1 MDLASRPTLRSPRTL
16 PGGTNV
22 SAPIRKAAVLGAGT
36 MGRAIAAHLAN
47 AGIPSLLLDIPPR
60 DAGDSDR
67 DAYAKAGLKQALAD
81 KPAAFFDK
89 RQASLVQVGNFDDDM
104 ARVAE
109 CDWIVEAV
117 VERLDIKQKVFA
129 QVAKHRAPNAI
140 VTSNTSGIPLADILA
155 GEGLDEGFKQHFFI
169 THFFNP
175 VRYMKLLE
183 VVPGPDTDPEVL
195 AGYSDFAQRRLG
207 KGVVVGKD
215 TPNFIANRIGCFGF
229 FAAVRAMREL
239 GLDPATVDAIVGQP
253 MARPKS
259 GAFRLSDMVGL
270 DVLLHVASNTYT
282 GCPDDEQR
290 ALFDPPA
297 ELKRM
302 VEEGMLG
309 AKSGK
314 GFYKKSK
321 DADGKRVIQQL
332 DLDSFEYVD
341 SPKIRFDSTGK
352 ARKIDDPAARI
363 KHMVHA
369 DDDAGRLAW
378 RLMAEG
384 LCYAAHR
391 IPEIADDIVA
401 VDDALKWGFNWELGP
416 FEAWDA
422 IGLRDSLD
430 RMAKDGLTVPELAVQ
445 AAEAGGFYRTEDAAT
460 TWFDQASGARKPRIR
475 PEGFVVLSDL
485 KTAGA
490 VVKKNLG
497 ATLLD
502 LGDGCL
508 GLQFHTKMNAVD
520 DDIIKLLGEGVD
532 LAEQEFD
539 ALVIAND
546 ADNFSAGANLGLIAM
561 AAMAKQWDQLEAIT
575 SGFQQANQRLKYSTI
590 PVVAAPTGLTLGGG
604 CEVACGADRM
614 RAHAEVYMGLVE
626 VGMGLVPG
634 GGGCKELLRRL
645 LSGIPEGA
653 AVDPF
658 PFVRKA
664 FEQIGMAKVATSAD
678 EARSMGFLTD
688 VDQIS
693 LNRGRLLHDAKQ
705 DALGMAAAGYRPPR
719 PVLLPLPGAGGK
731 ATLLVGLDEWARTG
745 VITEFEKLVGG
756 HLATILTGGDAPA
769 GKPVSEQ
776 HILDLERE
784 AFLSLCGEAK
794 TLQRIQHFLMKGK
807 PLRN

>member
-1 MDLASRPTLRSPRTL
+1 M
-16 PGGTNV
+16 
-22 SAPIRKAAVLGAGT
+22 SARIRKAAVLGAGT

-47 AGIPSLLLDIPPR
+47 AGIPSILLDVPPR
-60 DAGDSDR
+60 DGSEDR
-67 DAYAKAGLKQALAD
+67 NAMAEAGLKLAMKD
-81 KPAAFFDK
+81 KPAAFFTK
-89 RQASLVQVGNFDDDM
+89 GLSSLVEVGNFEDDM
-104 ARVAE
+104 GRIAE

-117 VERLDIKQKVFA
+117 VERLDIKRKVFA

-140 VTSNTSGIPLADILA
+140 VTSNTSGIPLGDILA
-155 GEGLDEGFKQHFFI
+155 GDGLDDGFKKHFFI

-175 VRYMKLLE
+175 VRYMHLLE
-183 VVPGPDTDPEVL
+183 VVPGPDTDAAVVS
-195 AGYSDFAQRRLG
+195 AFSDFAQRRLG
-207 KGVVVGKD
+207 KGVVIGKD
-215 TPNFIANRIGCFGF
+215 TPNFIANRIGVFGF
-229 FAAVRAMREL
+229 FTAVRAMREL
-239 GLDPATVDAIVGQP
+239 GLDPTTMDAIVGPP

-270 DVLLHVASNTYT
+270 DVLLHVASNTFN

-290 ALFDPPA
+290 AIFDPPA
-297 ELKRM
+297 VLKRM
-302 VEEGMLG
+302 VDEGMLG

-321 DADGKRVIQQL
+321 DASGKRVILQL
-332 DLDSFEYVD
+332 DLDSFDYV
-341 SPKIRFDSTGK
+341 PTAKVRFESTGK

-363 KHMVHA
+363 KHMVNA

-384 LCYAAHR
+384 LSYAANR
-391 IPEIADDIVA
+391 VPEIVDDVVA
-401 VDDALKWGFNWELGP
+401 IDDALKWGFNWELGP
-416 FEAWDA
+416 FESWDA
-422 IGLRDSLD
+422 IGLRESLD
-430 RMAKDGLTVPELAVQ
+430 RMDKDGLDVPELAVQ
-445 AAEAGGFYRTEDAAT
+445 AAEAGGFYRTDDAGV
-460 TWFDQASGARKPRIR
+460 TWFDQASGDRKPRVR
-475 PEGFVVLSDL
+475 PEGFVVLNDL
-485 KTAGA
+485 KTAGK
-490 VVKKNLG
+490 VVDKNLG

-508 GLQFHTKMNAVD
+508 GLEFHTKMNAVD
-520 DDIIKLLGEGVD
+520 DDIIGLMQQGVD
-532 LAEQEFD
+532 LAERDFD

-546 ADNFSAGANLGLIAM
+546 ADNFSAGANLALIGM
-561 AAMAKQWDQLEAIT
+561 AAMAKQWDQIEAIT
-575 SGFQQANQRLKYSTI
+575 SGFQQANQRLKYSTV

-604 CEVACGADRM
+604 CEIACGADRM
-614 RAHAEVYMGLVE
+614 RANAELYMGLVE

-653 AVDPF
+653 NVDPF

-688 VDQIS
+688 VDQVS
-693 LNRGRLLHDAKQ
+693 LNRDRLVHDAKW

-731 ATLLVGLDEWARTG
+731 ATLLVGLDEWVRTG
-745 VITEFEKLVGG
+745 VITEFEGLVGG

-769 GKPVSEQ
+769 GRPVSEQ

-784 AFLSLCGEAK
+784 AFLSLCGQAK
-794 TLQRIQHFLMKGK
+794 TLERIQHFLMKGK